1 MQKNNKK
8 FLSACGIATL
18 VVSTAVVPTTGVKA
32 ASTERLAG
40 SDRYETAVEVSEE
53 GWTSSDYVVL
63 ANGESYADALCAVP
77 LAKAKDA
84 PILLTETNSLNSE
97 TLAEMKR
104 LNAKHVIIVGGD
116 GVVTEGVQNAI
127 KSQVTSD
134 VERYGGADRFETS
147 VKIAKALGSPSEV
160 FVANGLNFPD
170 ALSAAPIAAI
180 EGDPIILTRS
190 TELPQVS
197 ADYIESNSNIT
208 KSYVVGGSGVISDS
222 ILNKLPNPERL
233 GGADRYETNEA
244 IVEAF
249 ESSLNFNKVFVARG
263 DEFSDS
269 LTGAALAAKEKS
281 ALVITATSGSVSP
294 YTKELFE
301 DLVDSGVTIEALGG
315 SAVLPDSII
324 SDLESAIT
332 KSSTSGGGGSSSS
345 SSSSSSTSGENLM
358 NEFRAGGLLNSIYED
373 YLTRVN
379 DTSGD
384 LYNSFFGIDLGGKY
398 NDDSNAIN
406 IDLKDQGSKVTTI
419 AGIFSNAKSRYG
431 LTNSGSTDKE
441 TLSDKGEAKLKSD
454 VKRINN
460 KLDNSFKNLKIN
472 GMSVKTFLGSLGS
485 QYFYQSGTLKGNLNP
500 EAIKTLIEDKDIADG
515 YNTFK
520 TELKGQIDA
529 YFEHNTEG
537 KDIADDPAKL
547 TYTIYYGDNDESKLT
562 LEIASVTGESL
573 NIKSGEKVEN
583 AVNDIYDFIFPDNSD
598 NSTTNFTGRYKVT
611 LSNGDYVY
619 INVNKAN

>member
-1 MQKNNKK
+1 MNMQKNNKK

-324 SDLESAIT
+324 SELESAIT
-332 KSSTSGGGGSSSS
+332 KSSTSGGGGGSSSS
-345 SSSSSSTSGENLM
+345 SSSSSEGINITKYVKIIDSYKSAVKAIN
-358 NEFRAGGLLNSIYED
+358 
-373 YLTRVN
+373 
-379 DTSGD
+379 SGD
-384 LYNSFFGIDLGGKY
+384 LKNSYFNI
-398 NDDSNAIN
+398 DDSDPDSIN
-406 IDLKDQGSKVTTI
+406 IQLLKSDTTLKDIFNDAEDRYETKNGSVDTDKIKADVKKVNDKLDVVYGSESLDTATI
-419 AGIFSNAKSRYG
+419 NKANLQEIMK
-431 LTNSGSTDKE
+431 NSGSKYIDSST
-441 TLSDKGEAKLKSD
+441 GKL
-454 VKRINN
+454 NA
-460 KLDNSFKNLKIN
+460 
-472 GMSVKTFLGSLGS
+472 
-485 QYFYQSGTLKGNLNP
+485 
-500 EAIKTLIEDKDIADG
+500 EAIADEIKSKIDSG
-515 YNTFK
+515 DDSDYGFNDFK
-520 TELKGQIDA
+520 TELDDKISSYLDNHA
-529 YFEHNTEG
+529 TKNDNTVEI
-537 KDIADDPAKL
+537 KVEE
-547 TYTIYYGDNDESKLT
+547 YTISKIKKNGRILYSSEDKAEDVADALIDIMFEDTKINDNYKFV
-562 LEIASVTGESL
+562 I
-573 NIKSGEKVEN
+573 
-583 AVNDIYDFIFPDNSD
+583 
-598 NSTTNFTGRYKVT
+598 ST
-611 LSNGDYVY
+611 GDYIVV
-619 INVNKAN
+619 NVNKAN

>member
-1 MQKNNKK
+1 MNMQKNNKK

-40 SDRYETAVEVSEE
+40 SDRYETAVEVSEK

-249 ESSLNFNKVFVARG
+249 ESSLNFNEVFVARG

-324 SDLESAIT
+324 SELESAIT
-332 KSSTSGGGGSSSS
+332 KSSTSGGGGGSSSS
-345 SSSSSSTSGENLM
+345 SSSSSATDETDDIIDDFGEDTIESKINDSKLGKYFTANVTDDSITLTINDEYKYKLATPKEIFENVNNNKNITKDRIKDNLDAAYEIAKNHVDSITTGTGKTFKDVLKQIKDN
-358 NEFRAGGLLNSIYED
+358 NELRDYTKYIKNDSDDYTIDTDALAESIWNKTLTKDD
-373 YLTRVN
+373 YDTFVDELETKITEEITDK
-379 DTSGD
+379 DTSPTIEYGVMEFD
-384 LYNSFFGIDLGGKY
+384 
-398 NDDSNAIN
+398 
-406 IDLKDQGSKVTTI
+406 KVTKD
-419 AGIFSNAKSRYG
+419 GDVVYNANKSRSY
-431 LTNSGSTDKE
+431 NIEK
-441 TLSDKGEAKLKSD
+441 AFD
-454 VKRINN
+454 V
-460 KLDNSFKNLKIN
+460 S
-472 GMSVKTFLGSLGS
+472 
-485 QYFYQSGTLKGNLNP
+485 
-500 EAIKTLIEDKDIADG
+500 
-515 YNTFK
+515 
-520 TELKGQIDA
+520 
-529 YFEHNTEG
+529 
-537 KDIADDPAKL
+537 
-547 TYTIYYGDNDESKLT
+547 
-562 LEIASVTGESL
+562 SVTGTYKL
-573 NIKSGEKVEN
+573 YYDDYEKYV
-583 AVNDIYDFIFPDNSD
+583 V
-598 NSTTNFTGRYKVT
+598 VT
-611 LSNGDYVY
+611 VK
-619 INVNKAN
+619 I